1 MADSIEN
8 KVAQSAL
15 VQFNLE
21 DYYPQ
26 GVRTLLDLSQWLEQ
40 GFILREKDY
49 RTQLK
54 AHNWSAYQNHFI
66 ALHCSTEAIIPAWA
80 TLLITTYLAPYAK
93 KIIHGDLTQLE
104 NTLFSDWMATFDWD
118 DFEGKPIMIKGCSN
132 KPIPENV
139 LVQLIQKL
147 QPIAKSLF
155 YGEACSSVPLWK
167 R

>member
-15 VQFNLE
+15 VQFDLE

-26 GVRTLLDLSQWLEQ
+26 GARTLLNISQWLEH
-40 GFILREKDY
+40 GFILREKDF

-54 AHNWSAYQNHFI
+54 AHDWSAYQNHFI
-66 ALHCSTEAIIPAWA
+66 ALHCSTDAIIPAWA

-93 KIIHGDLTQLE
+93 KIIYGDLTHLE
-104 NTLFSDWMATFDWD
+104 NALFYDWMATFDWA

-132 KPIPENV
+132 KTIPENV